1 MKLEGGCY
9 CGSVRYV
16 AEGEPMLKAQC
27 HCRECQYIS
36 GGSPNMF
43 MLMPVD
49 GFSFTKGTP
58 KQFTRSDLEGAVTRE
73 FCAECGTHLITRRPG
88 LSAVILKVGTLDDPA
103 LFGTPKMAIYTID
116 KQAFH
121 VIPEGLTSS
130 VPNGMRESTS
140 SRRPPHPP
148 AQTSST

>member
-9 CGSVRYV
+9 CGAVRYV
-16 AEGEPMLKAQC
+16 AEGEPMMKAQC

-49 GFSFTKGTP
+49 GFAYTKGTP

-73 FCAECGTHLITRRPG
+73 FCAECGTHLIDAAAGPARGDPESRHARRSRALRQPADGDLHHRQAG
-88 LSAVILKVGTLDDPA
+88 LS
-103 LFGTPKMAIYTID
+103 TPSRK
-116 KQAFH
+116 
-121 VIPEGLTSS
+121 GLPSFERL
-130 VPNGMRESTS
+130 PKR
-140 SRRPPHPP
+140 
-148 AQTSST
+148 